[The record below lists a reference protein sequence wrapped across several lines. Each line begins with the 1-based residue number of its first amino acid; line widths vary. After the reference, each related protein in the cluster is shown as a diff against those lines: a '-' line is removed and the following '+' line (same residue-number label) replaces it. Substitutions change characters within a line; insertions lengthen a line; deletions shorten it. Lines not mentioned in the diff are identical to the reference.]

1 MVTAQ
6 GDEAELE
13 ELRRRRLAQ
22 LQGQF
27 QGGMDPAMV
36 QAQQS
41 EMERRQAEQHEVL
54 RRLLTPEA
62 RERLARLRLTRPD
75 LVSGVEQQILA
86 LASAGRLQ
94 RQVDDATLRAL
105 LERIQPEKREI
116 RITRR

>member
-1 MVTAQ
+1 MAAQ
-6 GDEAELE
+6 GDQAELE

-22 LQGQF
+22 LQGQLS
-27 QGGMDPAMV
+27 GGMDPAMV